1 MIIGTKNGE
10 KPCRGPFSQSVLQVA
25 SMVVTPPRPAPT
37 KQPTRSAN
45 SPEISRPESATA
57 SDPAATA

>member
-1 MIIGTKNGE
+1 MIIGTKKGE
-10 KPCRGPFSQSVLQVA
+10 KPWRGPFSQSVLQVA

-45 SPEISRPESATA
+45 SPLISRPESATA